1 MEQRRRVVITG
12 IGTINPLG
20 HNIEEYF
27 KALEMGV
34 SGVDNIKNFD
44 AVNNKT
50 KFAAEIKNYNPEEYF
65 ERKEVRKL
73 DPFTQFALIATDEAV
88 RDAGLEETEGLNKDR
103 VGVVWGDGIGGVST
117 IYDEVTAYCNSG
129 SATPRFSPFM
139 VLKMLPNMAAGH
151 ISLKYGY
158 RGVGYAAVSACSS
171 STHSIMCA
179 VDQIRLGRADVMI
192 TGGSEG
198 AVAFVGISAFNS
210 MMALST
216 RNDDPKTASRPYD
229 KGRDGFVMG
238 EGGAAL
244 VIEEL
249 EHAKAR
255 GAKIYAEIVGSG
267 ASTDA
272 HHVTAPDPEGEGAQ
286 LCMRAALE
294 EAGIAP
300 EAIDYINTHGTSTP
314 LGDLAELKG
323 IQAVFGDHTYNLN
336 ISSTKS
342 MTGHLLGAAG
352 AVEVLALV
360 MAITKGIIPPTINIE
375 ELDPA
380 IDERINLTRDVAQR
394 RDVRYALSN
403 NFGFGGQNATIVIK
417 RYEE

>member
-1 MEQRRRVVITG
+1 MAHNRRVVITG

-20 HNIEEYF
+20 HNVEEF
-27 KALEMGV
+27 FRALEEGV
-34 SGVDNIKNFD
+34 SGVDFIKSFD
-44 AVNNKT
+44 TSANKT

-73 DPFTQFALIATDEAV
+73 DPFTQYALIATDEAV
-88 RDAGLEETEGLNKDR
+88 KDAGLEQVEGLDKDR
-103 VGVVWGDGIGGVST
+103 VGVVWGDGIGGIT
-117 IYDEVTAYCNSG
+117 TLYDEVVGFCKSE
-129 SATPRFSPFM
+129 SPTPRFSPFM
-139 VLKMLPNMAAGH
+139 VLRMLPNMAAGH

-171 STHSIMCA
+171 STHSIISA

-198 AVAFVGISAFNS
+198 AVSFIGISSFNS

-216 RNDDPKTASRPYD
+216 RNDYPKTASRPYD

-272 HHVTAPDPEGEGAQ
+272 YHVTAPDPEGVGAQ

-300 EAIDYINTHGTSTP
+300 EDIDYINTHGTSTP

-323 IQAVFGDHTYNLN
+323 IQALFGDHTYKMN

-342 MTGHLLGAAG
+342 MTGHLLGGAG
-352 AVEVLALV
+352 AVEVLAMVLAV
-360 MAITKGIIPPTINIE
+360 SKGIIPPTINIE

-403 NFGFGGQNATIVIK
+403 NFGFGGQNSSIILK

>member
-1 MEQRRRVVITG
+1 MKNRRVVITG

-20 HNIEEYF
+20 HNIEEF
-27 KALEMGV
+27 FAALEAGV
-34 SGVDNIKNFD
+34 NGVELIKGFD
-44 AVNNKT
+44 ASHLKT
-50 KFAAEIKNYNPEEYF
+50 KFAAEIKNYNPEEWF
-65 ERKEVRKL
+65 DRKEVRKL
-73 DPFTQFALIATDEAV
+73 DAFSQYALIAADEAIK
-88 RDAGLEETEGLNKDR
+88 DAGLEEANINKDR
-103 VGVVWGDGIGGVST
+103 VGVVWGAGVGGINT
-117 IYDEVTAYCNSG
+117 MFDEVSAYG
-129 SATPRFSPFM
+129 SSQSPSPRFTPF
-139 VLKMLPNMAAGH
+139 LALRMLTNMAAGH

-179 VDQIRLGRADVMI
+179 VDQIRLGRADVVV

-198 AVAFVGISAFNS
+198 AVSVIGVGAFNS

-216 RNDDPKTASRPYD
+216 RNDDPATASRPYD
-229 KGRDGFVMG
+229 KNRDGFVIG
-238 EGGAAL
+238 EGGGAL
-244 VIEEL
+244 VVEEL

-255 GAKIYAEIVGSG
+255 GAKIYAEVVGTG

-272 HHVTAPDPEGEGAQ
+272 YHVTAPDPEGAGAQ
-286 LCMRAALE
+286 LCMRGALA

-323 IQAVFGDHTYNLN
+323 IQAVFGDHAYNLN

-342 MTGHLLGAAG
+342 MMGHLLGGAG

-360 MAITKGIIPPTINIE
+360 MAITKGVIPPTINIE

-380 IDERINLTRDVAQR
+380 IDERLNLTRDVAQR
-394 RDVRYALSN
+394 REVRYALSN
-403 NFGFGGQNATIVIK
+403 NFGFGGQNATIILK
-417 RYEE
+417 KYEE

>member
-1 MEQRRRVVITG
+1 MKNRRVVITG

-27 KALEMGV
+27 AALEAGV
-34 SGVDNIKNFD
+34 SGVELIKSFD
-44 AVNNKT
+44 ASHLKT
-50 KFAAEIKNYNPEEYF
+50 KFAAEIKNYNPEEWF
-65 ERKEVRKL
+65 DRKEVRKL
-73 DPFTQFALIATDEAV
+73 DAFSQYALIAADEAIK
-88 RDAGLEETEGLNKDR
+88 DAGLEEANINKDR
-103 VGVVWGDGIGGVST
+103 VGVVWGAGIGGVNT
-117 IYDEVTAYCNSG
+117 MFDEV
-129 SATPRFSPFM
+129 SAFSTSQSESPRFSPF
-139 VLKMLPNMAAGH
+139 LALRMLANMAAGH

-171 STHSIMCA
+171 STHSIMSA
-179 VDQIRLGRADVMI
+179 VDQIRLGRADVVV
-192 TGGSEG
+192 TGGSE
-198 AVAFVGISAFNS
+198 ATVSVIGIGAFNS

-229 KGRDGFVMG
+229 KNRDGFVIG
-238 EGGAAL
+238 EGGGAL
-244 VIEEL
+244 VVEEL

-255 GAKIYAEIVGSG
+255 GAKIYAEVVGTG

-272 HHVTAPDPEGEGAQ
+272 YHVTAPDPEGAGAQ
-286 LCMRAALE
+286 LCMKGALA

-323 IQAVFGDHTYNLN
+323 IQAVFGDHAYNLN

-342 MTGHLLGAAG
+342 MTGHLLGGAG
-352 AVEVLALV
+352 AIEVLALV

-380 IDERINLTRDVAQR
+380 IDERLNLTRDVAQR
-394 RDVRYALSN
+394 REVRYALSN
-403 NFGFGGQNATIVIK
+403 NFGFGGQNATIILK
-417 RYEE
+417 KYEE

>member
-1 MEQRRRVVITG
+1 MKNRRVVITG

-20 HNIEEYF
+20 HNIEEF
-27 KALEMGV
+27 FAALEAGV
-34 SGVDNIKNFD
+34 NGVELIKSFD
-44 AVNNKT
+44 ASHLKT
-50 KFAAEIKNYNPEEYF
+50 KFAAEIKNYNPEEWF
-65 ERKEVRKL
+65 DRKEVRKL
-73 DPFTQFALIATDEAV
+73 DAFSQYALIAADEAIK
-88 RDAGLEETEGLNKDR
+88 DAGLEEANINKDR
-103 VGVVWGDGIGGVST
+103 VGVVWGAGVGGINT
-117 IYDEVTAYCNSG
+117 MFDEVSAYG
-129 SATPRFSPFM
+129 SSQSPSPRFTPF
-139 VLKMLPNMAAGH
+139 LALRMLTNMAAGH

-179 VDQIRLGRADVMI
+179 VDQIRLGRADVVV

-198 AVAFVGISAFNS
+198 AVSVIGVGAFNS

-216 RNDDPKTASRPYD
+216 RNDDPETASRPYD
-229 KGRDGFVMG
+229 KNRDGFVIG
-238 EGGAAL
+238 EGGGAL
-244 VIEEL
+244 VVEEL

-255 GAKIYAEIVGSG
+255 GAKIYAEVVGTG

-272 HHVTAPDPEGEGAQ
+272 YHVTAPDPEGAGAQ
-286 LCMRAALE
+286 LCMREALA

-323 IQAVFGDHTYNLN
+323 IQAVFGDHAYNLN

-342 MTGHLLGAAG
+342 MMGHLLGGAG

-360 MAITKGIIPPTINIE
+360 MAITKGVIPPTINIE

-380 IDERINLTRDVAQR
+380 IDERLNLTRDVAQR
-394 RDVRYALSN
+394 REVRYALSN
-403 NFGFGGQNATIVIK
+403 NFGFGGQNATIILK
-417 RYEE
+417 KYEE

>member
-1 MEQRRRVVITG
+1 MEQRRRIVITG

-20 HNIEEYF
+20 HNVEEYF
-27 KALEMGV
+27 EALEKGV
-34 SGVDNIKNFD
+34 SGVDHIKGFD
-44 AVNNKT
+44 TANNKT

-73 DPFTQFALIATDEAV
+73 DPYTQFALISADEAV
-88 RDAGLEETEGLNKDR
+88 RDAGLEEAEGLNKDR

-117 IYDEVTAYCNSG
+117 LYDEVSSYCNSE

-286 LCMRAALE
+286 LCMKAALE

-300 EAIDYINTHGTSTP
+300 EEIDYINTHGTSTP

-323 IQAVFGDHTYNLN
+323 IEAVFGDHAYNLN

-352 AVEVLALV
+352 AVEILALV

-380 IDERINLTRDVAQR
+380 IDERINLTRDVAQKR
-394 RDVRYALSN
+394 EVRYALSN
-403 NFGFGGQNATIVIK
+403 NFGFGGQNSTLILK

>member
-1 MEQRRRVVITG
+1 M
-12 IGTINPLG
+12 N
-20 HNIEEYF
+20 
-27 KALEMGV
+27 GV
-34 SGVDNIKNFD
+34 ELIKGFD
-44 AVNNKT
+44 ASHLKT
-50 KFAAEIKNYNPEEYF
+50 KFAAEIKNYNPEEWF
-65 ERKEVRKL
+65 DRKEVRKL
-73 DPFTQFALIATDEAV
+73 DAFSQYALIAADEAIK
-88 RDAGLEETEGLNKDR
+88 DAGLEEANINKDR
-103 VGVVWGDGIGGVST
+103 VGVVWGAGVGGINT
-117 IYDEVTAYCNSG
+117 MFDEVSAYG
-129 SATPRFSPFM
+129 SSQSPSPRFTPF
-139 VLKMLPNMAAGH
+139 LALRMLTNMAAGH

-179 VDQIRLGRADVMI
+179 VDQIRLGRADVVV

-198 AVAFVGISAFNS
+198 AVSVIGVGAFNS

-229 KGRDGFVMG
+229 KNRDGFVIG
-238 EGGAAL
+238 EGGGAL
-244 VIEEL
+244 VVEEL

-255 GAKIYAEIVGSG
+255 GAKIYAEVVGTG

-272 HHVTAPDPEGEGAQ
+272 YHVTAPDPEGAGAQ
-286 LCMRAALE
+286 LCMKGALA

-323 IQAVFGDHTYNLN
+323 IQAVFGDHAYNLN

-342 MTGHLLGAAG
+342 MTGHLLGGAG
-352 AVEVLALV
+352 AIEVLALV

-380 IDERINLTRDVAQR
+380 IDERLNLTRDVAQR
-394 RDVRYALSN
+394 REVRYALSN
-403 NFGFGGQNATIVIK
+403 NFGFGGQNATIILK
-417 RYEE
+417 KYEE

>member
-1 MEQRRRVVITG
+1 MAQNRRVVITG

-20 HNIEEYF
+20 HNVEEFF
-27 KALEMGV
+27 KALEEGV
-34 SGVDNIKNFD
+34 SGVDFIKSFD
-44 AVNNKT
+44 ASANKT
-50 KFAAEIKNYNPEEYF
+50 KFAAEIKNYNPEDYF

-73 DPFTQFALIATDEAV
+73 DPFTQYALIAADEAIK
-88 RDAGLEETEGLNKDR
+88 DAGLEEMEGLDKNR

-117 IYDEVTAYCNSG
+117 LYDEVAAFCKSDSTA
-129 SATPRFSPFM
+129 PRFSPFM
-139 VLKMLPNMAAGH
+139 VLRMLPNMAAGH

-171 STHSIMCA
+171 STHSIIGA

-216 RNDDPKTASRPYD
+216 RNDDPKRASRPYD
-229 KGRDGFVMG
+229 KSRDGFVMG

-244 VIEEL
+244 VVEEL

-272 HHVTAPDPEGEGAQ
+272 YHVTAPDPEGMGAQ
-286 LCMRAALE
+286 LCMEAALA

-300 EAIDYINTHGTSTP
+300 EDIDYINTHGTSTP
-314 LGDLAELKG
+314 LGDLAEIKG
-323 IQAVFGDHTYNLN
+323 IQAVFGDHAYKLN

-352 AVEVLALV
+352 AVEVLAMVLAV
-360 MAITKGIIPPTINIE
+360 SRGIVPPTINIE

>member
-20 HNIEEYF
+20 RNVEEYF
-27 KALEMGV
+27 EALEKGV
-34 SGVDNIKNFD
+34 CGVDNIKSFD
-44 AVNNKT
+44 ASNNKT
-50 KFAAEIKNYNPEEYF
+50 KFAAEIKDYNPEEYF
-65 ERKEVRKL
+65 ERKEARKL
-73 DPFTQFALIATDEAV
+73 DPFTQFALIAADEAV
-88 RDAGLEETEGLNKDR
+88 KDAGLEEAGGLNKDR
-103 VGVVWGDGIGGVST
+103 VGVVWGDGIGGVT
-117 IYDEVTAYCNSG
+117 TLYDEVAAYCNSG
-129 SATPRFSPFM
+129 NATPRFSPFM

-198 AVAFVGISAFNS
+198 AVAFIGISAFNS

-216 RNDDPKTASRPYD
+216 RNDDPRTASRPYD

-286 LCMRAALE
+286 ICMRAALE

-323 IQAVFGDHTYNLN
+323 IQAVFGDHTYEMN

-360 MAITKGIIPPTINIE
+360 MAITRGVIPPTINIE

-394 RDVRYALSN
+394 REVNYALTN
-403 NFGFGGQNATIVIK
+403 NFGFGGQNSTLILK

>member
-20 HNIEEYF
+20 HNVEEYF
-27 KALEMGV
+27 EALEKGV
-34 SGVDNIKNFD
+34 SGVDNIKTFD
-44 AVNNKT
+44 AANNKT

-73 DPFTQFALIATDEAV
+73 DPFTQYALIAADEAV
-88 RDAGLEETEGLNKDR
+88 KDAGLEEAEGLNKDR

-117 IYDEVTAYCNSG
+117 LFDEVAAFCNSG
-129 SATPRFSPFM
+129 NATPRFSPFM

-179 VDQIRLGRADVMI
+179 VDQIRLGRADVMV

-198 AVAFVGISAFNS
+198 AVAFIGISAFNS

-323 IQAVFGDHTYNLN
+323 IQSVFGDHTYNLN

-360 MAITKGIIPPTINIE
+360 MAITKGVIPPTINIE

-380 IDERINLTRDVAQR
+380 IDERINLTRDVAQKR
-394 RDVRYALSN
+394 EVRYALTN
-403 NFGFGGQNATIVIK
+403 NFGFGGQNSTLILK

>member
-1 MEQRRRVVITG
+1 MKNRRVVITG

-20 HNIEEYF
+20 HNIEEF
-27 KALEMGV
+27 FAALEAGV
-34 SGVDNIKNFD
+34 NGVELIKSFD
-44 AVNNKT
+44 ASHLKT
-50 KFAAEIKNYNPEEYF
+50 KFAAEIKNYNPEEWF
-65 ERKEVRKL
+65 DRKEVRKL
-73 DPFTQFALIATDEAV
+73 DAFSQYALIAADEAIK
-88 RDAGLEETEGLNKDR
+88 DAGLEEANINKDR
-103 VGVVWGDGIGGVST
+103 VGVVWGAGVGGINT
-117 IYDEVTAYCNSG
+117 MFDEVSAYG
-129 SATPRFSPFM
+129 SSQSPSPRFTPF
-139 VLKMLPNMAAGH
+139 LALRMLTNMAAGH

-179 VDQIRLGRADVMI
+179 VDQIRLGRADVVV

-198 AVAFVGISAFNS
+198 AVSVIGVGAFNS

-216 RNDDPKTASRPYD
+216 RNDDPATASRPYD
-229 KGRDGFVMG
+229 KNRDGFVIG
-238 EGGAAL
+238 EGGGAL
-244 VIEEL
+244 VVEEL

-255 GAKIYAEIVGSG
+255 GAKIYAEVVGTG

-272 HHVTAPDPEGEGAQ
+272 YHVTAPDPEGAGAQ
-286 LCMRAALE
+286 LCMRGALA

-323 IQAVFGDHTYNLN
+323 IQAVFGDHAYNLN

-342 MTGHLLGAAG
+342 MMGHLLGGAG

-360 MAITKGIIPPTINIE
+360 MAITKGVIPPTINIE

-380 IDERINLTRDVAQR
+380 IDERLNLTRDVAQR
-394 RDVRYALSN
+394 REVRYALSN
-403 NFGFGGQNATIVIK
+403 NFGFGGQNATIILK
-417 RYEE
+417 KYEE

>member
-1 MEQRRRVVITG
+1 MKNRRVVITG

-20 HNIEEYF
+20 HNIEEF
-27 KALEMGV
+27 FAALEAGV
-34 SGVDNIKNFD
+34 NGVELIKGFD
-44 AVNNKT
+44 ASHLKT
-50 KFAAEIKNYNPEEYF
+50 KFAAEIKNYNPEEWF
-65 ERKEVRKL
+65 DRKEVRKL
-73 DPFTQFALIATDEAV
+73 DAFSQYALIAADEAIK
-88 RDAGLEETEGLNKDR
+88 DAGLEEANINKDR
-103 VGVVWGDGIGGVST
+103 VGVVWGAGVGGINT
-117 IYDEVTAYCNSG
+117 MFDEVSAYG
-129 SATPRFSPFM
+129 SSQSPSPRFTPF
-139 VLKMLPNMAAGH
+139 LALRMLTNMAAGH

-179 VDQIRLGRADVMI
+179 VDQIRLGRADVVV

-198 AVAFVGISAFNS
+198 AVSVVGVGAFNS

-216 RNDDPKTASRPYD
+216 RNDDPATASRPYD
-229 KGRDGFVMG
+229 KNRDGFVIG
-238 EGGAAL
+238 EGGGAL
-244 VIEEL
+244 VVEEL

-255 GAKIYAEIVGSG
+255 GAKIYAEVVGTG

-272 HHVTAPDPEGEGAQ
+272 YHVTAPDPEGAGAQ
-286 LCMRAALE
+286 LCMRGALA

-323 IQAVFGDHTYNLN
+323 IQAVFGDHAYNLN

-342 MTGHLLGAAG
+342 MMGHLLGGAG

-360 MAITKGIIPPTINIE
+360 MAITKGVIPPTINIE

-380 IDERINLTRDVAQR
+380 IDERLNLTRDVAQR
-394 RDVRYALSN
+394 REVRYALSN
-403 NFGFGGQNATIVIK
+403 NFGFGGQNATIILK
-417 RYEE
+417 KYEE

>member
-1 MEQRRRVVITG
+1 MEKRRVVITG

-20 HNIEEYF
+20 HNVAEYF
-27 KALEMGV
+27 EALEAGV
-34 SGVDNIKNFD
+34 NGVDFVKGFD
-44 AVNNKT
+44 TTHNKT
-50 KFAAEIKNYNPEEYF
+50 KFAAEIKNYNPEEFF

-73 DPFTQFALIATDEAV
+73 DAFTQYALISADEAV
-88 RDAGLEETEGLNKDR
+88 KDAGLEDAQLDKNR
-103 VGVVWGDGIGGVST
+103 VGVIWGAGIGGINS
-117 IYDEVTAYCNSG
+117 IYEEIATYCNSD
-129 SATPRFSPFM
+129 SDVPRFSPFLI
-139 VLKMLPNMAAGH
+139 LKMLPNMAAGH

-158 RGVGYAAVSACSS
+158 KGPGYSTVSACSS
-171 STHSIMCA
+171 STHSIVNA
-179 VDQIRLGRADVMI
+179 VDQIRLGRADVMV

-198 AVAFVGISAFNS
+198 AVSIVGIGSFNS

-229 KGRDGFVMG
+229 KDRDGFVMG
-238 EGGAAL
+238 EGGGAL

-267 ASTDA
+267 ISSDA
-272 HHVTAPDPEGEGAQ
+272 YHVTAPEPEGEGARY
-286 LCMRAALE
+286 CMESALK

-300 EAIDYINTHGTSTP
+300 EQIDYINTHGTSTP

-323 IQAVFGDHTYNLN
+323 IEKTFGEHAYSLN

-342 MTGHLLGAAG
+342 MTGHLLGGAG
-352 AVEVLALV
+352 AVEILAVVLAL
-360 MAITKGIIPPTINIE
+360 TKGVIPPTINIK

-380 IDERINLTRDVAQR
+380 IDERFNLTRDVAQYR
-394 RDVRYALSN
+394 QVRYAMSN
-403 NFGFGGQNATIVIK
+403 TFGFGGQNSSVILK
-417 RYEE
+417 KYEE